1 MNTADSRHLV
11 LARFP
16 SMHSVTAFRLDL
28 RALFR
33 NFARMLGVQLLTAAI
48 QLAIVA
54 LIAKE
59 YGPRGSGVYVV
70 SLLLPTLLAT
80 FLNLGANSS
89 NVYYL
94 GAGRF
99 PVQTIWKTSWTLIRV
114 LGLAGLLLGAGVI
127 LFKAE
132 DYFPGI
138 GRPVLWVALLAFP
151 FSLAQGFLNSLFQGL
166 QDFRRLNLCML
177 AQPALTLGGIAVLV
191 AAGQTEVLAPV
202 CANLAGA
209 AGGVA
214 FSWLLLRKHLRSEEP
229 DSHSGYMDKALRYG
243 FKAYLS
249 NLLTFLQSR
258 ADTFLIN
265 MLINPAAAGIY
276 SIAFQIGE
284 KLWMLSQAVSVVL
297 LPKLSAMS
305 KEEERRIQITTAI
318 SRMVFAVSAAGA
330 VLLGILAYPL
340 ILVLFGATYRPSYVP
355 FILLLPGM
363 IALAPARVI
372 ANDIAARGKP
382 ELNLYMALAGVVL
395 TITGNLIVLP
405 HLGIHGAAIVTSAA
419 YILDLLMKILTYR
432 AITKAPFF
440 SLVLMRRNDVRD
452 VVGAFKPS

>member
-1 MNTADSRHLV
+1 
-11 LARFP
+11 
-16 SMHSVTAFRLDL
+16 MHPITAFRLDL
-28 RALFR
+28 RLLFQ

-54 LIAKE
+54 LIAKG

-70 SLLLPTLLAT
+70 SLLLPMLLVT
-80 FLNLGANSS
+80 FFNLGANSS

-94 GAGRF
+94 GGGRF
-99 PVQTIWKTSWTLIRV
+99 PVHTVWKTSLTLILV
-114 LGLAGLLLGAGVI
+114 LGVAGLLLGAGVI
-127 LFKAE
+127 LFKSG

-138 GRPVLWVALLAFP
+138 DRPVLWVALLAFP

-177 AQPALTLGGIAVLV
+177 AQPALTLSGIAALL
-191 AAGQTEVLAPV
+191 AAGRSEILAPV

-209 AGGVA
+209 AGGAV
-214 FSWLLLRKHLRSEEP
+214 FSWLLLRRHLRSRAQA
-229 DSHSGYMDKALRYG
+229 SSGGYMDKALRYG

-284 KLWMLSQAVSVVL
+284 KLWMLSQAVSMVL
-297 LPKLSAMS
+297 LPKLSAMT
-305 KEEERRIQITTAI
+305 KEEERRVQITTAI
-318 SRMVFAVSAAGA
+318 SRMVFAVSAVGA
-330 VLLGILAYPL
+330 VLLGVLAYPL
-340 ILVLFGATYRPSYVP
+340 IPMFFGVMYRPSYVP
-355 FILLLPGM
+355 FLLLLPGM
-363 IALAPARVI
+363 VALAPARVI
-372 ANDIAARGKP
+372 ANDIAARGRP
-382 ELNLYMALAGVVL
+382 ELNLYMAMAGVVL
-395 TITGNLIVLP
+395 TVAGNLIALP

-419 YILDLLMKILTYR
+419 YIVDLMMKILTYR

-440 SLVLMRRNDVRD
+440 SLLLMRRNDVRD
-452 VVGAFKPS
+452 VVGAFKPPYGSRAASP